1 MRHCSSRRSSS
12 MLPCLRRRKYRC
24 GKRPGA
30 PAGRRRP
37 SAAGSGPVGSPR
49 PNAGIP
55 TTLTS
60 RTWRESRSRWEPA
73 PWARRPWTT
82 SGRGWLRS
90 ISGRPGG
97 SGRPSTRPLATWWS
111 RIAVPVVDA
120 SVVVDLIAPDVGP
133 DSPARA
139 LFVGWARSGAE
150 LLAPGLLWL
159 ETANALLTGI
169 RRGRWSGADADS
181 AAVLLRRL
189 PVRRVAEDHAHA
201 FELARRYEN
210 WP

>member
-1 MRHCSSRRSSS
+1 M
-12 MLPCLRRRKYRC
+12 
-24 GKRPGA
+24 
-30 PAGRRRP
+30 
-37 SAAGSGPVGSPR
+37 
-49 PNAGIP
+49 
-55 TTLTS
+55 
-60 RTWRESRSRWEPA
+60 
-73 PWARRPWTT
+73 
-82 SGRGWLRS
+82 
-90 ISGRPGG
+90 
-97 SGRPSTRPLATWWS
+97 
-111 RIAVPVVDA
+111 PVVDA
-120 SVVVDLIAPDVGP
+120 SVVIDLIAPDVGP

-139 LFVGWARSGAE
+139 LFAGWARSGAE

-210 WP
+210 WPVYDMVYVAIAERAGTEFVTADARLRARLAHLGWVKLPAEATVGG